1 MPDDRDQLTRIER
14 AIERAVANDRLSRRS
29 FLRRAG
35 RGGLIA
41 GSALSL
47 PAILAACGI
56 GPATTPKATSA
67 APSVAGSA
75 SVAPTPQPTAAGV
88 LNFANWPLYIDTDEE
103 DQSKHKTITDYEA
116 ATNSKVSYTED
127 IEDNVSFFGKIQ
139 PVLAAGQD
147 TGYDLIVVTDWMIT
161 KMAGLGYLE
170 TIDVA
175 GNVPNFT
182 QHAADKYQN
191 PGYDPNNQHSVPW
204 QSGITGIAY
213 NPKLTGREITSWNDL
228 FDPKF
233 KGKIGMFTEM
243 RDTMNLALLG
253 IGVKPLD
260 ATIDDV
266 KRAQKKL
273 LDQGPLVRDYYDNSY
288 ADALANGDLAVTMA
302 WSGDVFQ
309 LQFDNPDLKF
319 VVPDEGGILWVD
331 NMAVPAHAKH
341 PIDAQQMMNFVYQP
355 EIAAQITEY
364 VNYICPVPEAKAI
377 IEQHAKDAADEGD
390 SDTSDYLNT
399 VAASPLVFPTAD
411 MLAKVYSYKALSE
424 DEESQWNDLFQEV
437 VQG

>member
-1 MPDDRDQLTRIER
+1 MPDDRDQLSMIER
-14 AIERAVANDRLSRRS
+14 AIERAAANDRLSRRA

-35 RGGLIA
+35 RGGLLA

-56 GPATTPKATSA
+56 GPAATPKALRA
-67 APSVAGSA
+67 AANPSGSA
-75 SVAPTPQPTAAGV
+75 SVAPTPAPSPAGV
-88 LNFANWPLYIDTDEE
+88 LNFANWPLYIDTDAKDET
-103 DQSKHKTITDYEA
+103 KHKTIEDYQA
-116 ATNSKVSYTED
+116 ATNSKVTYTED
-127 IEDNVSFFGKIQ
+127 IPDNVSFFGKIQ

-147 TGYDLIVVTDWMIT
+147 TGYDLIVVTDWLVT

-170 TIDVA
+170 TISLA
-175 GNVPNFT
+175 NVPNFT
-182 QHAADKYQN
+182 AHAADKYQN
-191 PGYDPNNQHSVPW
+191 PGYDPNNAHSVPW

-213 NPKLTGREITSWNDL
+213 NPKLTKRDITSFNDL
-228 FDPKF
+228 LDPAF
-233 KGKIGMFTEM
+233 KGRIGMFTEM

-266 KRAQKKL
+266 KNAQKKL
-273 LDQGPLVRDYYDNSY
+273 LQQAPLVRNYYDNSY
-288 ADALANGDLAVTMA
+288 ADALSSGDLAITMA

-319 VVPDEGGILWVD
+319 VVPKEGAILWVD
-331 NMAVPAHAKH
+331 NMSIPLHAKH

-377 IEQHAKDAADEGD
+377 ILQHAKDAAAEGD
-390 SDTSDYLNT
+390 SENADYLNT
-399 VAASPLVFPTAD
+399 VAGSELVFPTDD
-411 MLAKVYSYKALSE
+411 MLSRLYSYKNLSE
-424 DEESQWNDLFQEV
+424 DEEKQWNDLFQAV